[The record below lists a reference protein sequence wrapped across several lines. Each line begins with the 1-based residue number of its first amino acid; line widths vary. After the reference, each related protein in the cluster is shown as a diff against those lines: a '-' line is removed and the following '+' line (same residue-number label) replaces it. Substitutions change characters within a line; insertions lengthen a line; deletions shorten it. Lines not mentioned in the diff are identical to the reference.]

1 MGNIA
6 QDIGNA
12 IGGVVNTV
20 EDVGKAAVDGLSGNV
35 GGAVNDLGQ
44 AGSSLV
50 NTAVNGLMGMNP
62 GLGLVSDIANL
73 VGGLANQGGQ
83 FNPGSAGGF
92 PSPFSPGGL
101 PQGILNNPWGSIG
114 NPFGG
119 GYGGGG
125 FGGGLGGGG
134 GIGGFGGSGGGFGGG
149 GSVGGVGGVGG
160 GTGQE
165 NQLMQNLQNAMA
177 SGDPGQIAQAQHA
190 LSQYNNAM
198 QMMSQ
203 MFAEQDATMKSII
216 QNIR

>member
-1 MGNIA
+1 MGSVV

-12 IGGVVNTV
+12 ISGAVNTV
-20 EDVGKAAVDGLSGNV
+20 EDVGKAAVDGLSGNF
-35 GGAVNDLGQ
+35 GGAINDLGK
-44 AGSSLV
+44 AASDGIG
-50 NTAVNGLMGMNP
+50 ACVNGFMAMNP
-62 GLGLVSDIANL
+62 EMGLVGDIANT

-83 FNPGSAGGF
+83 FNPGCAGGS
-92 PSPFSPGGL
+92 PYPFSPGSL
-101 PQGILNNPWGSIG
+101 PYGCMNNPWGSIG

-119 GYGGGG
+119 GG
-125 FGGGLGGGG
+125 FGGGG
-134 GIGGFGGSGGGFGGG
+134 GIDGGF
-149 GSVGGVGGVGG
+149 GG

-177 SGDPGQIAQAQHA
+177 SGDPGQIAQAQHK

>member
-1 MGNIA
+1 MGNVA
-6 QDIGNA
+6 QDIGSA
-12 IGGVVNTV
+12 ISGAVNTV
-20 EDVGKAAVDGLSGNV
+20 EDVGKAAVDGLSGNI

-44 AGSSLV
+44 AGSSLL
-50 NTAVNGLMGMNP
+50 NTAVNGFMGMNP
-62 GLGLVSDIANL
+62 GMGLVSDLANMF
-73 VGGLANQGGQ
+73 GGLSNQGGQ
-83 FNPGSAGGF
+83 FSPGSAGGF
-92 PSPFSPGGL
+92 PFPFSPGSL
-101 PQGILNNPWGSIG
+101 PPGIMNNPWGSIG

-119 GYGGGG
+119 YGGGGYGGGG
-125 FGGGLGGGG
+125 YGGGG
-134 GIGGFGGSGGGFGGG
+134 VGGFGGSGGGFGGG
-149 GSVGGVGGVGG
+149 GSLGGVGG

>member
-12 IGGVVNTV
+12 ISGAVNTV
-20 EDVGKAAVDGLSGNV
+20 EDVGKAAVDGLSGNI

-62 GLGLVSDIANL
+62 GMGLVSDIANL

-92 PSPFSPGGL
+92 PSPFSSGGL
-101 PQGILNNPWGSIG
+101 PPGIMNNPWGSIG

-125 FGGGLGGGG
+125 FGGGGFGGGG
-134 GIGGFGGSGGGFGGG
+134 GVGGFGGSGGGLGGG
-149 GSVGGVGGVGG
+149 GSVGGVGG

>member
-1 MGNIA
+1 MGSVV

-12 IGGVVNTV
+12 ISGAVNTV
-20 EDVGKAAVDGLSGNV
+20 EDVGKAAVDGLSGNF
-35 GGAVNDLGQ
+35 GGAINDLGK
-44 AGSSLV
+44 AASDGIG
-50 NTAVNGLMGMNP
+50 ACVNGFMAMNP
-62 GLGLVSDIANL
+62 EMGLVGDIANTI
-73 VGGLANQGGQ
+73 GGLANQGGQ
-83 FNPGSAGGF
+83 FNPGCAGGS
-92 PSPFSPGGL
+92 PYPFSPGSL
-101 PQGILNNPWGSIG
+101 PYGCMNNPWGSIG

-119 GYGGGG
+119 GGFGGGGGIDPGFGGGGGIGGGGG
-125 FGGGLGGGG
+125 FGGGG
-134 GIGGFGGSGGGFGGG
+134 GIGGF
-149 GSVGGVGGVGG
+149 GG

-177 SGDPGQIAQAQHA
+177 SGDPGQIAQAQHK

>member
-1 MGNIA
+1 MGSVV

-12 IGGVVNTV
+12 ISGAVNTV
-20 EDVGKAAVDGLSGNV
+20 EDVGKAAVDGLSGNF
-35 GGAVNDLGQ
+35 GGAINDLGK
-44 AGSSLV
+44 AASDGIG
-50 NTAVNGLMGMNP
+50 ACVNGFMAMNP
-62 GLGLVSDIANL
+62 EMGLVGDIANT

-83 FNPGSAGGF
+83 FNPGCAGGS
-92 PSPFSPGGL
+92 PYPFSPGSL
-101 PQGILNNPWGSIG
+101 PYGCMNNPWGSIG

-119 GYGGGG
+119 GG
-125 FGGGLGGGG
+125 F
-134 GIGGFGGSGGGFGGG
+134 
-149 GSVGGVGGVGG
+149 GG

-177 SGDPGQIAQAQHA
+177 SGDPGQIAQAQHK

>member
-125 FGGGLGGGG
+125 FGGGGFGGAGG
-134 GIGGFGGSGGGFGGG
+134 VGGFGGSGGGLGGG
-149 GSVGGVGGVGG
+149 GSVGGVGG

>member
-119 GYGGGG
+119 GGFGGGGGIDPGFGGGGGIGGGGG
-125 FGGGLGGGG
+125 FGGGG
-134 GIGGFGGSGGGFGGG
+134 GIGGF
-149 GSVGGVGGVGG
+149 GG

-177 SGDPGQIAQAQHA
+177 SGDPGQIAQAQHK

>member
-12 IGGVVNTV
+12 ISGAVNTV
-20 EDVGKAAVDGLSGNV
+20 EDVGKAAVDGLSGNI

-44 AGSSLV
+44 AGSSLL

-62 GLGLVSDIANL
+62 GMGLVSDIANL

-92 PSPFSPGGL
+92 PSPFSPGSL
-101 PQGILNNPWGSIG
+101 PPGIMNNPWGSIG

-119 GYGGGG
+119 GYGGG
-125 FGGGLGGGG
+125 FGGGGFGGGG
-134 GIGGFGGSGGGFGGG
+134 GIGGFGGSGGGLGGG
-149 GSVGGVGGVGG
+149 GSVGGVGG